1 MASFESQS
9 TPTAVHGLMEH
20 PIVKT
25 RKICQ
30 FIYEKARQD
39 YTMCLRRHESGN
51 YIASPYLTQYYNEY
65 LVAKTKYEAARDAEN
80 KLHLTNESV

>member
-9 TPTAVHGLMEH
+9 TQTAVHGLMEH

-30 FIYEKARQD
+30 FIFEKAQQD
-39 YTMCLRRHESGN
+39 YIMCLGN